1 MRNPAPLL
9 GEVAPEE
16 EEEEDTEDRME
27 GDEEEAGER
36 QRRGVLPAA
45 AVYKDSVF
53 DDTDFYHELLRELS
67 ASPRTSRVFG
77 LTRLLANRVPT

>member
-16 EEEEDTEDRME
+16 EEDTEDRAE
-27 GDEEEAGER
+27 GDEEEAGET

-45 AVYKDSVF
+45 AVHKDSVF

-67 ASPRTSRVFG
+67 ASLRILRVFG
-77 LTRLLANRVPT
+77 LTRLLTNRGPI